1 MGLFH
6 RDKKNN
12 DDEPDSVQTNSFS
25 DIMNGLQ
32 YAVNCAQDTLQN
44 HQIQNLTRLF
54 EGTNANNA
62 NTFQSKKIM
71 VGDKTIDIPLIALI
85 SHHYLAMDNVQIKF
99 KAKVGSVESQIPE
112 NNLLLSSPHRAN
124 LQMQMSNIKPD
135 ADDVM
140 EVCVNFKVQKIM
152 GAVLQ
157 AQEGVVTKE
166 HLELAVTKLTSP
178 VSFALRNDAEDK
190 ERILRALKQTNGNR
204 SAAAELLGISR
215 TTLYGKL
222 EEYGLKYKF
231 RQP

>member
-6 RDKKNN
+6 RGKKNN

-99 KAKVGSVESQIPE
+99 KAKVGSVESQILE
-112 NNLLLSSPHRAN
+112 NNLLLSSLHRAN

-140 EVCVNFKVQKIM
+140 EVCVNFKVQETPESITDIHM
-152 GAVLQ
+152 AGQ
-157 AQEGVVTKE
+157 
-166 HLELAVTKLTSP
+166 
-178 VSFALRNDAEDK
+178 
-190 ERILRALKQTNGNR
+190 RA
-204 SAAAELLGISR
+204 
-215 TTLYGKL
+215 
-222 EEYGLKYKF
+222 
-231 RQP
+231 

>member
-1 MGLFH
+1 
-6 RDKKNN
+6 
-12 DDEPDSVQTNSFS
+12 
-25 DIMNGLQ
+25 
-32 YAVNCAQDTLQN
+32 
-44 HQIQNLTRLF
+44 
-54 EGTNANNA
+54 
-62 NTFQSKKIM
+62 
-71 VGDKTIDIPLIALI
+71 
-85 SHHYLAMDNVQIKF
+85 MDNVQIKF
-99 KAKVGSVESQIPE
+99 KAEVGSVESQIPE
-112 NNLLLSSPHRAN
+112 NNLLLSSLHRAN

-140 EVCVNFKVQKIM
+140 EVCVNFRFRRLRRALLIYTWPGNVRELRQKIM

-166 HLELAVTKLTSP
+166 HLELAVTKPTST

>member
-1 MGLFH
+1 
-6 RDKKNN
+6 
-12 DDEPDSVQTNSFS
+12 
-25 DIMNGLQ
+25 
-32 YAVNCAQDTLQN
+32 
-44 HQIQNLTRLF
+44 
-54 EGTNANNA
+54 
-62 NTFQSKKIM
+62 M

-140 EVCVNFKVQKIM
+140 EVCVNFKVQETPESTLLIYTWPGNVRELRQKIM

-166 HLELAVTKLTSP
+166 HLELAVTKPTST

-190 ERILRALKQTNGNR
+190 ERILRALKQANGNR
-204 SAAAELLGISR
+204 SVAAELLGIGR
-215 TTLYGKL
+215 TTLYSKL

-231 RQP
+231 KQS

>member
-54 EGTNANNA
+54 EGTNSNNG
-62 NTFQSKKIM
+62 NTLQLKKIW
-71 VGDKTIDIPLIALI
+71 VRGKIIDMLFIDLIT
-85 SHHYLAMDNVQIKF
+85 HYLAMDNVQIKF

-112 NNLLLSSPHRAN
+112 NNLLLSSPQRAN

-140 EVCVNFKVQKIM
+140 EVCVNFKVQ
-152 GAVLQ
+152 
-157 AQEGVVTKE
+157 ETPE
-166 HLELAVTKLTSP
+166 S
-178 VSFALRNDAEDK
+178 
-190 ERILRALKQTNGNR
+190 
-204 SAAAELLGISR
+204 ISR
-215 TTLYGKL
+215 IIDDFVKNI
-222 EEYGLKYKF
+222 
-231 RQP
+231 